1 MWSSARTAIK
11 ILDLDKF
18 SFLYRHAQVRI
29 LVLCAIIAIVI
40 SWVRTAA
47 AGSIMVDYHR
57 IEGVPLWT
65 AYLGLLTC
73 CGLGSYSLYRLW
85 RQNEITTTQ
94 VRITAYVLIAIYSAM
109 LPMISNDLFSLLAY
123 GDAANRGVDVYTDV
137 ASLRISTFFVYVSPL
152 WRLAPCVYGP
162 VCLTTSRLA
171 GMVAGGNIYIAI
183 LAYKVLAFA
192 WAVVF
197 VECMVRIAGILKL
210 SGRILALVL
219 LNPLFLIQGIG
230 QLHCDAIAIALVAA
244 MTFFALSRRWYV
256 AFVFAGLA
264 IVAKMSYVL
273 MLPFLVGVLYIYKD
287 SWRQL
292 IIQVLA
298 GTGIV
303 AATVALVYLP
313 YFSSIKTVAVPF
325 DFLTSQKPAKSA
337 AEVIGD
343 VIYFAPGVI
352 LGENAE
358 LHDSIK
364 RTSGL
369 LDGQLRIWLAVQQV
383 LKVFALLMSLVL
395 LTRFWMGSRSLAAW
409 CRTYVRLLLL
419 FLLFFSHVFYPW
431 YLLFIIPLL
440 IYEADSRF
448 IGWLLA
454 MLALAIMQDAMTFAS
469 HESVLYYCILIM
481 TFASVLSF
489 FLMFRTV
496 YFRSHLPAE

>member
-1 MWSSARTAIK
+1 MR
-11 ILDLDKF
+11 
-18 SFLYRHAQVRI
+18 
-29 LVLCAIIAIVI
+29 VLLACGVIASII
-40 SWVRTAA
+40 SWVRTSA

-57 IEGVPLWT
+57 IEGAPLWIV
-65 AYLGLLTC
+65 YIGLLATV
-73 CGLGSYSLYRLW
+73 GLSSLAVYRLW
-85 RQNEITTTQ
+85 QRQDISLPQ
-94 VRITAYVLIAIYSAM
+94 VRILSYVLVLLYSGM

-137 ASLRISTFFVYVSPL
+137 ASLRVSPLFEYVSPL
-152 WRLAPCVYGP
+152 WQLAPCVYGP
-162 VCLTTSRLA
+162 VCLTTSRVAALI
-171 GMVAGGNIYIAI
+171 AGGNIYLAI
-183 LAYKVLAFA
+183 LAYKVLALL

-197 VECMVRIAGILKL
+197 IESMVRIGARLEL
-210 SGRILALVL
+210 SVRTMALIL
-219 LNPLFLIQGIG
+219 LNPLYMIQGIG
-230 QLHCDAIAIALVAA
+230 QLHCDAVAIALIAA
-244 MTFFALSRRWYV
+244 MIYFAISCRWYV
-256 AFVFAGLA
+256 ASIFAGLA

-273 MLPFLVGVLYIYKD
+273 MVPFLAVILFIYRE

-292 IIQVLA
+292 LMQIA
-298 GTGIV
+298 GGAVI
-303 AATVALVYLP
+303 AAAVIMLVYLP
-313 YFSSIKTVAVPF
+313 YFSSIKTVAIPF

-383 LKVFALLMSLVL
+383 LKIFALLMSLVL
-395 LTRFWMGSRSLAAW
+395 LLRFWLGSRSMAAW

-431 YLLFIIPLL
+431 YLLFVIPLL
-440 IYEADSRF
+440 LYEVNSAF
-448 IGWLLA
+448 IAWLLI
-454 MLALAIMQDAMTFAS
+454 MVSLAIMQDAMTFAS

-489 FLMFRTV
+489 FMMFRTV
-496 YFRSHLPAE
+496 YFRSHRPAE